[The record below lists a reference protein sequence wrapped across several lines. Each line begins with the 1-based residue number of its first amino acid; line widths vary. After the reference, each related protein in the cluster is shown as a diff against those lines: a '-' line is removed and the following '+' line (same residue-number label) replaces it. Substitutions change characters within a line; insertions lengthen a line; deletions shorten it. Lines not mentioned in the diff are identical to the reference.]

1 MMTQK
6 NSIHQAASTL
16 EQPTLFELEK
26 TDAEAA
32 AQLLAVEF
40 EIDTAQDSDFGA
52 LYRLWHLN
60 KLLGTFY
67 RATSDSLW
75 VAQPINSNHSA
86 RCSTALQAQLLI
98 IVATGL
104 PVADAA

>member
-1 MMTQK
+1 MMTQN
-6 NSIHQAASTL
+6 NSVHQADCTL
-16 EQPTLFELEK
+16 EQLTPFELE
-26 TDAEAA
+26 TRDAEAA
-32 AQLLAVEF
+32 AKLLAVEF

-52 LYRLWHLN
+52 LYRLWHLH

-67 RATSDSLW
+67 RASSDGMW
-75 VAQPINSNHSA
+75 VAQPINSNHTA
-86 RCSTALQAQLLI
+86 RCTTALQAQLLI

>member
-6 NSIHQAASTL
+6 NSVYQPAYAPG
-16 EQPTLFELEK
+16 QPTPFELEK

-40 EIDTAQDSDFGA
+40 EIDSTHDSDFSA
-52 LYRLWHLN
+52 LYRLWHLD

-67 RATSDSLW
+67 RTSSDGKW
-75 VAQPINSNHSA
+75 VAQPINSNKHAS
-86 RCSTALQAQLLI
+86 CSTALQAQLSI
-98 IVATGL
+98 IVVTGL

>member
-6 NSIHQAASTL
+6 NSIHQAATSTP
-16 EQPTLFELEK
+16 EQLTPFELE
-26 TDAEAA
+26 TSDAQAA

-40 EIDTAQDSDFGA
+40 EIDTTQDSDFGA

-67 RATSDSLW
+67 RATSDGMW
-75 VAQPINSNHSA
+75 IAQPINLSHNA
-86 RCSTALQAQLLI
+86 RCTTALQAQLLI
-98 IVATGL
+98 IFATGL
-104 PVADAA
+104 PDAA

>member
-1 MMTQK
+1 MMTQR
-6 NSIHQAASTL
+6 NSVHQAAHTL
-16 EQPTLFELEK
+16 EQPTPFDLEAR
-26 TDAEAA
+26 DAQAA
-32 AQLLAVEF
+32 AELLAVEF
-40 EIDTAQDSDFGA
+40 EIDTTQDIDFGA
-52 LYRLWHLN
+52 LYRLWHLH

-67 RATSDSLW
+67 RATSDGMW
-75 VAQPINSNHSA
+75 IAQPINLPHST

>member
-6 NSIHQAASTL
+6 NLVHQAARTPEQSTPFAR
-16 EQPTLFELEK
+16 Q
-26 TDAEAA
+26 AQAA

-40 EIDTAQDSDFGA
+40 EIDSTHDSDFGA

-67 RATSDSLW
+67 HATSDGMW
-75 VAQPINSNHSA
+75 IAQPINSNKHA